1 MVLKSR
7 HQKTENEY
15 FMHKIYNALSS
26 HRRII
31 LFLCDFVLWNLSY
44 YLSYII
50 NYGISRDNLLL
61 TENTDIFLGGAFIVN
76 ICFTVVFLLFR
87 LYNKLWRYADI
98 EDFFYAGI
106 ASFTANLSFMV
117 ITMIFGAFIP
127 DYNLGTG
134 AYITFA
140 LMSTLF
146 VMMFRIIYRLNKI
159 LERRNLAHK
168 AKKRLLIIGG
178 GEGALSVLSELSKT
192 PGNEYIPVCIVD
204 DNKEKLHRRI
214 SGVKIVGT
222 TYEIPEICEEYD
234 IEVILFTISQISITD
249 KKRILDACTKT
260 HLEVKIIPNIYNL
273 MTAGVPITSSIRQ
286 VEVEDLLGREPVV
299 FDTEKYGKYLI
310 GQTVLVTGGGGSIGS
325 ELCRQIARLR
335 PKHLIILDIYE
346 NNAYEIQ
353 QELIRKHGT
362 DLSFEVQIASVRD
375 EEKLEH
381 IFATKNIDVVFHAAA
396 HKHVPL
402 METNPEEA
410 VKNNIFGTL
419 KLARTADKY
428 HVKNFVQ
435 ISTDKAV
442 NPTSVMG
449 ASKRICEMIIQMM
462 GKQSKTNFVAVR
474 FGNVLGSNGSVIPL
488 FKEQIRTG
496 GPVTVTHPDII
507 RYFMTIPEAVSL
519 VLTAGSLAKGGE
531 IFILD
536 MGEPVKIKVLAE
548 NLIRLSGFK
557 PHEDIKI
564 EYTGLRPGE
573 KLYEELLLN
582 EEGIT
587 KTDNKKIYIGKPIE
601 FSVDMFTGHLKKL
614 YDAANRNDSEAVEGI
629 IAEIVPTYHHETI
642 GAESL
647 PENIEEET
655 GE

>member
-1 MVLKSR
+1 ML
-7 HQKTENEY
+7 N
-15 FMHKIYNALSS
+15 IYSMIKK

-31 LFLCDFVLWNLSY
+31 LFVCDVLLWNLSY
-44 YLSYII
+44 YLSFAI
-50 NYGISRDNLLL
+50 NKDDFLL
-61 TENTDIFLGGAFIVN
+61 TGEMNAFLCGLPVEN
-76 ICFTVVFLLFR
+76 ICFATVFLLFR
-87 LYNKLWRYADI
+87 LYDKLWRYADI

-106 ASFTANLSFMV
+106 ASLSANLAFMV
-117 ITMIFGAFIP
+117 TMMT
-127 DYNLGTG
+127 LGSFWAG
-134 AYITFA
+134 FDLGSKIYVTFA
-140 LMSTLF
+140 LMSTFF
-146 VMMFRIIYRLNKI
+146 VVMFRIIYRLNKI
-159 LERRNLAHK
+159 LERRNLAGK
-168 AKKRLLIIGG
+168 AKKRLMIIGA
-178 GEGALSVLSELSKT
+178 GEGALSVLSELSKA

-204 DNKEKLHRRI
+204 DDKEKLRRRI
-214 SGVKIVGT
+214 SGVKVAGT
-222 TYEIPEICEEYD
+222 TYEIPELCREND
-234 IEVILFTISQISITD
+234 IEVILFTISQISISD
-249 KKRILDACTKT
+249 KKRILDTCAKT

-273 MTAGVPITSSIRQ
+273 MTSGVPITSSIRQ

-299 FDTEKYGKYLI
+299 FDTEKYGKYII

-325 ELCRQIARLR
+325 ELCRQIASLH

-346 NNAYEIQ
+346 NNAYDIQ
-353 QELIRKHGT
+353 QELLRKHGS

-375 EEKLEH
+375 RAKLEH
-381 IFATKNIDVVFHAAA
+381 IFKTKHIDVVFHAAA

-410 VKNNIFGTL
+410 VKNNVFGTL
-419 KLARTADKY
+419 KLVETADKY

-449 ASKRICEMIIQMM
+449 ATKRICEMIIQMM
-462 GKQSKTNFVAVR
+462 GRRSKTNFVAVR

-536 MGEPVKIKVLAE
+536 MGEPVKIRVLAE

-557 PHEDIKI
+557 PYEDIKI

-587 KTDNKKIYIGKPIE
+587 KTDNKKIYIGKPIV
-601 FSVDMFTGHLKKL
+601 FNNDMFFKHLIHL
-614 YDAANRNDSEAVEGI
+614 YYVAQHNNKEDVEKI
-629 IAEIVPTYHHETI
+629 IAEIVPTFHHSPN
-642 GAESL
+642 G
-647 PENIEEET
+647 
-655 GE
+655 

>member
-1 MVLKSR
+1 MYRFLNIFR
-7 HQKTENEY
+7 N
-15 FMHKIYNALSS
+15 
-26 HRRII
+26 HRQVV
-31 LFLCDFVLWNLSY
+31 LFLSDLLLWNLSY
-44 YLSYII
+44 YLSFAIR
-50 NYGISRDNLLL
+50 NNNFSLSGEGTLFFTGLLL
-61 TENTDIFLGGAFIVN
+61 LN
-76 ICFTVVFLLFR
+76 ISFSAVFLLFR
-87 LYNKLWRYADI
+87 LYDKLWRYADT
-98 EDFFYAGI
+98 EDFFYAAI
-106 ASFTANLSFMV
+106 ASLSANLVFM
-117 ITMIFGAFIP
+117 TGMMI
-127 DYNLGTG
+127 TG
-134 AYITFA
+134 AVNPALAVHSGIFITNA

-146 VMMFRIIYRLNKI
+146 VMLFRIIYRLNKI
-159 LERRNLAHK
+159 LERRNLARK
-168 AKKRLLIIGG
+168 AKKRLMIIGA

-204 DNKEKLHRRI
+204 DNREKLHRRI
-214 SGVKIVGT
+214 AGVKVEGT
-222 TYEIPEICEEYD
+222 TYEIPQLCEKLG
-234 IEVILFTISQISITD
+234 IEVILFTISQISVAD
-249 KKRILDACTKT
+249 KKRILDTCAKT

-273 MTAGVPITSSIRQ
+273 MTSGVPITSTIRQ
-286 VEVEDLLGREPVV
+286 VEVDDLLGREPVV

-325 ELCRQIARLR
+325 ELCRQIASLH

-353 QELIRKHGT
+353 QELIRKHGS

-375 EEKLEH
+375 KKKLEY
-381 IFATKNIDVVFHAAA
+381 IFQTHDIDVVFHAAA

-410 VKNNIFGTL
+410 VKNNVFGTL
-419 KLARTADKY
+419 KLAEVADKY

-442 NPTSVMG
+442 NPTNVMG
-449 ASKRICEMIIQMM
+449 ASKRICEMLIQMM
-462 GKQSKTNFVAVR
+462 GKKKDSRTNFVAVR

-519 VLTAGSLAKGGE
+519 VLTAGSIAKGGE

-587 KTDNKKIYIGKPIE
+587 KTDNKKIYIGRPIE
-601 FSVDMFTGHLKKL
+601 FNNEELFRLLKNL
-614 YDAANRNDSEAVEGI
+614 YYAAQRNDKSAVEQLV
-629 IAEIVPTYHHETI
+629 AEIVPTFHHATNEN
-642 GAESL
+642 AEL
-647 PENIEEET
+647 PPQEDEE
-655 GE
+655 

>member
-1 MVLKSR
+1 M
-7 HQKTENEY
+7 
-15 FMHKIYNALSS
+15 FKIINALKK
-26 HRRII
+26 HRKLI
-31 LFLCDFVLWNLSY
+31 LFICDLLLWNVSY
-44 YLSYII
+44 YFSFAINKNNFTLS
-50 NYGISRDNLLL
+50 GEL
-61 TENTDIFLGGAFIVN
+61 NTFLVGLAAVNVAF
-76 ICFTVVFLLFR
+76 TLVFLLFR
-87 LYNKLWRYADI
+87 LYDKLWRYADI

-106 ASFTANLSFMV
+106 ASLSASLVF
-117 ITMIFGAFIP
+117 MIFMMIIGN
-127 DYNLGTG
+127 DTNHYDLGSRV
-134 AYITFA
+134 YITFA

-159 LERRNLAHK
+159 LERRNLARK
-168 AKKRLLIIGG
+168 AKKRLMIVGA

-204 DNKEKLHRRI
+204 DDKEKLNRRI
-214 SGVKIVGT
+214 AGVKVAGT
-222 TYEIPEICEEYD
+222 TYEIDRLCYEKG
-234 IEVILFTISQISITD
+234 IEAILFTISQISVAD
-249 KKRILDACTKT
+249 KKRILDTCANT

-273 MTAGVPITSSIRQ
+273 MTSGVPITSSIRQ

-299 FDTEKYGKYLI
+299 FDTEKYGKYII

-325 ELCRQIARLR
+325 ELCRQIANLK

-346 NNAYEIQ
+346 NNAYDIQ
-353 QELIRKHGT
+353 QELIRKHGS

-375 EEKLEH
+375 KEKLDY
-381 IFATKNIDVVFHAAA
+381 IFRTSNIDVVFHAAA
-396 HKHVPL
+396 HKHVPR

-410 VKNNIFGTL
+410 VKNNVFGTL
-419 KLARTADKY
+419 KLAEVADKY

-442 NPTSVMG
+442 NPTNVMG
-449 ASKRICEMIIQMM
+449 ASKRICEMLIQMM
-462 GKQSKTNFVAVR
+462 GKRSKTNFVAVR

-519 VLTAGSLAKGGE
+519 VLTAGSIAQGGE

-536 MGEPVKIKVLAE
+536 MGEPVKIRVLAE

-557 PHEDIKI
+557 PYEDIKI

-587 KTDNKKIYIGKPIE
+587 KTDNKKIYIGRPIE
-601 FSVDMFTGHLKKL
+601 FETDSLMLQLKNL
-614 YDAANRNDSEAVEGI
+614 YYAAYRNNKDEVEQLISEM
-629 IAEIVPTYHHETI
+629 VPTFHHATNED
-642 GAESL
+642 AEL
-647 PENIEEET
+647 PPEEPE
-655 GE
+655 E

>member
-1 MVLKSR
+1 MAV
-7 HQKTENEY
+7 
-15 FMHKIYNALSS
+15 
-26 HRRII
+26 
-31 LFLCDFVLWNLSY
+31 
-44 YLSYII
+44 
-50 NYGISRDNLLL
+50 
-61 TENTDIFLGGAFIVN
+61 
-76 ICFTVVFLLFR
+76 
-87 LYNKLWRYADI
+87 
-98 EDFFYAGI
+98 
-106 ASFTANLSFMV
+106 
-117 ITMIFGAFIP
+117 
-127 DYNLGTG
+127 
-134 AYITFA
+134 
-140 LMSTLF
+140 
-146 VMMFRIIYRLNKI
+146 
-159 LERRNLAHK
+159 
-168 AKKRLLIIGG
+168 
-178 GEGALSVLSELSKT
+178 
-192 PGNEYIPVCIVD
+192 
-204 DNKEKLHRRI
+204 
-214 SGVKIVGT
+214 
-222 TYEIPEICEEYD
+222 
-234 IEVILFTISQISITD
+234 
-249 KKRILDACTKT
+249 
-260 HLEVKIIPNIYNL
+260 
-273 MTAGVPITSSIRQ
+273 
-286 VEVEDLLGREPVV
+286 
-299 FDTEKYGKYLI
+299 I

-325 ELCRQIARLR
+325 ELCRQIARLH

-353 QELIRKHGT
+353 QELIRKHGS

-375 EEKLEH
+375 RKKLEH
-381 IFATKNIDVVFHAAA
+381 IFRTRHIDVVFHAAA

-410 VKNNIFGTL
+410 VKNNVFGTL
-419 KLARTADKY
+419 NLVETADKY
-428 HVKNFVQ
+428 KVKNFVQ

-449 ASKRICEMIIQMM
+449 ASKRICEMIIQKK
-462 GKQSKTNFVAVR
+462 GRESKTNFVAVR

-573 KLYEELLLN
+573 KLFEELLLN

-601 FSVDMFTGHLKKL
+601 FSNEEFERHLDIL
-614 YDAANRNDSEAVEGI
+614 YKAAQANNKNRVEQI
-629 IAEIVPTYHHETI
+629 IAEIVPTYHHEI
-642 GAESL
+642 NGVESL
-647 PENIEEET
+647 PDDIEDDDA
-655 GE
+655 

>member
-1 MVLKSR
+1 MKFYSAIT
-7 HQKTENEY
+7 K
-15 FMHKIYNALSS
+15 
-26 HRRII
+26 HRRTI
-31 LFLCDFVLWNLSY
+31 LFLSDFLLWNLSY
-44 YLSYII
+44 YMA
-50 NYGISRDNLLL
+50 YGINKYNFALSGDISVFLWGLLI
-61 TENTDIFLGGAFIVN
+61 ENV
-76 ICFTVVFLLFR
+76 CFTATFILFR

-106 ASFTANLSFMV
+106 ASLTANLIFML
-117 ITMIFGAFIP
+117 ITMSIGLWNSSF
-127 DYNLGTG
+127 NLGSRV
-134 AYITFA
+134 YVTFA
-140 LMSTLF
+140 LMSAFF
-146 VMMFRIIYRLNKI
+146 VMMFRIVYRLNKI
-159 LERRNLAHK
+159 LERRNLAQK
-168 AKKRLLIIGG
+168 AKKRLMIIGA
-178 GEGALSVLSELSKT
+178 GEGAVSVLSELSKT

-214 SGVKIVGT
+214 SGVEIVGT
-222 TYEIPEICEEYD
+222 TYEIPEICAENG
-234 IEVILFTISQISITD
+234 IEVILFTISQISVTD

-273 MTAGVPITSSIRQ
+273 MTSGVPITSSIRQ
-286 VEVEDLLGREPVV
+286 VEVDDLLGREPVV
-299 FDTEKYGKYLI
+299 FDTEKYGKYII

-325 ELCRQIARLR
+325 ELCRQIARLK

-375 EEKLEH
+375 RKKLEH
-381 IFATKNIDVVFHAAA
+381 IFRTKHIDVVFHAAA

-410 VKNNIFGTL
+410 VKNNVFGTL
-419 KLARTADKY
+419 KLAETADKF

-462 GKQSKTNFVAVR
+462 GRRSKTNFVAVR

-536 MGEPVKIKVLAE
+536 MGEPVKIRVLAE

-557 PHEDIKI
+557 PYEDIKI

-573 KLYEELLLN
+573 KLFEELLLN

-601 FSVDMFTGHLKKL
+601 FSNELFLGYLKNL
-614 YDAANRNDSEAVEGI
+614 YYAANNNNKTHVEEI
-629 IAEIVPTYHHETI
+629 IAEIVPTYHHEINGT
-642 GAESL
+642 ESL
-647 PENIEEET
+647 PEDIDET
-655 GE
+655 PDE

>member
-1 MVLKSR
+1 M
-7 HQKTENEY
+7 
-15 FMHKIYNALSS
+15 YNLFKK
-26 HRRII
+26 HRQVI
-31 LFLCDFVLWNLSY
+31 LFLCDFVLWNISY
-44 YLSYII
+44 YLSFAVNKNAFSLRGYEEVFLW
-50 NYGISRDNLLL
+50 GLLI
-61 TENTDIFLGGAFIVN
+61 ENV
-76 ICFTVVFLLFR
+76 CFSAVFLLFR
-87 LYNKLWRYADI
+87 LYDKLWRYADI

-106 ASFTANLSFMV
+106 ASLTANLAFMTV
-117 ITMIFGAFIP
+117 TMFMKLSIGSRV
-127 DYNLGTG
+127 
-134 AYITFA
+134 YITFA
-140 LMSTLF
+140 LMSTLL
-146 VMMFRIIYRLNKI
+146 VMMFRIVYRLNKI
-159 LERRNLAHK
+159 LERRNLAGK
-168 AKKRLLIIGG
+168 ARKRLMIVGA
-178 GEGALSVLSELSKT
+178 GEGALSVLSELAKA
-192 PGNEYIPVCIVD
+192 PWNEYIPVCIVD
-204 DNKEKLHRRI
+204 DDKEKLHRRI
-214 SGVKIVGT
+214 AGVKVAGT
-222 TYEIPEICEEYD
+222 TEEIPRLCYEND
-234 IEVILFTISQISITD
+234 IEVILFTISQISVAD
-249 KKRILDACTKT
+249 KKRILDTCANT

-273 MTAGVPITSSIRQ
+273 MTSGVPITSSIRQ

-325 ELCRQIARLR
+325 ELCRQIARLH

-346 NNAYEIQ
+346 NNAYDIQ
-353 QELIRKHGT
+353 QELIRKHGS

-375 EEKLEH
+375 KKKLEH
-381 IFATKNIDVVFHAAA
+381 IFKTKNIDVVFHAAA

-402 METNPEEA
+402 MENNPEEA
-410 VKNNIFGTL
+410 VKNNVFGTL
-419 KLARTADKY
+419 KLAEVADKY

-442 NPTSVMG
+442 NPTNIMG

-462 GKQSKTNFVAVR
+462 GRRSKTNFVAVR

-536 MGEPVKIKVLAE
+536 MGEPVKIRVLAE

-557 PHEDIKI
+557 PDEDIKI

-601 FSVDMFTGHLKKL
+601 FDNDTFLRHLSKL
-614 YDAANRNDSEAVEGI
+614 YVAAHRNQKERVEQL
-629 IAEIVPTYHHETI
+629 IAETVPTFHHAVNQEIPPAQET
-642 GAESL
+642 E
-647 PENIEEET
+647 
-655 GE
+655 

>member
-1 MVLKSR
+1 ML
-7 HQKTENEY
+7 N
-15 FMHKIYNALSS
+15 IYSMIKK

-31 LFLCDFVLWNLSY
+31 LFVCDVLLWNLSY
-44 YLSYII
+44 YLSFAI
-50 NYGISRDNLLL
+50 NKDDFLL
-61 TENTDIFLGGAFIVN
+61 TGEMNAFLCGLPVEN
-76 ICFTVVFLLFR
+76 ICFATVFLLFR
-87 LYNKLWRYADI
+87 LYDKLWRYADI

-106 ASFTANLSFMV
+106 ASLSANLAFMV
-117 ITMIFGAFIP
+117 TMMT
-127 DYNLGTG
+127 LGSFWAG
-134 AYITFA
+134 FDLGSKIYVTFA
-140 LMSTLF
+140 LMSTFF
-146 VMMFRIIYRLNKI
+146 VVMFRIIYRLNKI
-159 LERRNLAHK
+159 LERRNLAGK
-168 AKKRLLIIGG
+168 AKKRLMIIGA
-178 GEGALSVLSELSKT
+178 GEGALSVLSELSKA

-204 DNKEKLHRRI
+204 DDKEKLRRRI
-214 SGVKIVGT
+214 SGVKVAGT
-222 TYEIPEICEEYD
+222 TYEIPELCREND
-234 IEVILFTISQISITD
+234 IEVILFTISQISISD
-249 KKRILDACTKT
+249 KKRILDTCAKT

-273 MTAGVPITSSIRQ
+273 MTSGVPITSSIRQ

-299 FDTEKYGKYLI
+299 FDTEKYGKYII

-325 ELCRQIARLR
+325 ELCRQIASLH

-346 NNAYEIQ
+346 NNAYDIQ
-353 QELIRKHGT
+353 QELLRKHGS

-375 EEKLEH
+375 RAKLEH
-381 IFATKNIDVVFHAAA
+381 IFKTKHIDVVFHAAA

-410 VKNNIFGTL
+410 VKNNVFGTL
-419 KLARTADKY
+419 KLVETADKY

-449 ASKRICEMIIQMM
+449 ATKRICEMIIQMM
-462 GKQSKTNFVAVR
+462 GRRSKTNFVAVR

-536 MGEPVKIKVLAE
+536 MGEPVKIRVLAE

-557 PHEDIKI
+557 PYEDIKI

-587 KTDNKKIYIGKPIE
+587 KTDNKKIYIGKPIV
-601 FSVDMFTGHLKKL
+601 FNNDMFFKHLIHL
-614 YDAANRNDSEAVEGI
+614 YYVAQHNNKEDVEKI
-629 IAEIVPTYHHETI
+629 IAEIVPTYHHSPN
-642 GAESL
+642 G
-647 PENIEEET
+647 
-655 GE
+655 

>member
-1 MVLKSR
+1 M
-7 HQKTENEY
+7 
-15 FMHKIYNALSS
+15 FKIYNALKK

-31 LFLCDFVLWNLSY
+31 LFFCDMVLWNISY
-44 YLSYII
+44 YVSFSI
-50 NYGISRDNLLL
+50 NKNNFSLHGE
-61 TENTDIFLGGAFIVN
+61 ENIFLVGFLAVN
-76 ICFTVVFLLFR
+76 ITFSAVFLMFR
-87 LYNKLWRYADI
+87 LYDKLWRYADI

-106 ASFTANLSFMV
+106 ASLSANLVFMSCM
-117 ITMIFGAFIP
+117 MIIGNEHNHL
-127 DYNLGTG
+127 NLGPRI
-134 AYITFA
+134 YISFA

-159 LERRNLAHK
+159 LERRNLAGK
-168 AKKRLLIIGG
+168 AKKRLMIVGA
-178 GEGALSVLSELSKT
+178 GEGALSVLSELAKS

-204 DNKEKLHRRI
+204 DDKEKLHRRI
-214 SGVKIVGT
+214 AGVKVEGT
-222 TYEIPEICEEYD
+222 TYEIAELCRKND
-234 IEVILFTISQISITD
+234 IEVILFTISQISVAD
-249 KKRILDACTKT
+249 KKRILDACAET

-273 MTAGVPITSSIRQ
+273 MTSGVPITSSIRQ

-299 FDTEKYGKYLI
+299 FDTEKYGKYII

-325 ELCRQIARLR
+325 ELCRQIARLK

-346 NNAYEIQ
+346 NHAYEIQ
-353 QELIRKHGT
+353 QELIRKHGS

-375 EEKLEH
+375 KKKLEH
-381 IFATKNIDVVFHAAA
+381 IFKTGNIDVVFHAAA

-410 VKNNIFGTL
+410 IKNNVFGTL
-419 KLARTADKY
+419 KLAETADKY

-442 NPTSVMG
+442 NPTNVMG

-462 GKQSKTNFVAVR
+462 GKKSKTNFVAVR

-496 GPVTVTHPDII
+496 GPVTVTHPEII

-536 MGEPVKIKVLAE
+536 MGEPVKIRVLAE

-557 PHEDIKI
+557 PYEDIKI

-587 KTDNKKIYIGKPIE
+587 KTDNKKIYIGRPIE
-601 FSVDMFTGHLKKL
+601 FDNEMFLDHLSTLYYAAQKNSKDEVEKL
-614 YDAANRNDSEAVEGI
+614 VAD
-629 IAEIVPTYHHETI
+629 IVPTFHHATNENT
-642 GAESL
+642 EL
-647 PENIEEET
+647 PPEDPDNE
-655 GE
+655 

>member
-1 MVLKSR
+1 MIR
-7 HQKTENEY
+7 I
-15 FMHKIYNALSS
+15 FNALKK
-26 HRRII
+26 HRQII
-31 LFLCDFVLWNLSY
+31 LFLCDMILWNLSY
-44 YLSYII
+44 YMSFAI
-50 NYGISRDNLLL
+50 NKNDFTLKGEESVFITGLVI
-61 TENTDIFLGGAFIVN
+61 ENIVFSGVFI
-76 ICFTVVFLLFR
+76 LFR
-87 LYNKLWRYADI
+87 LYDKLWRYADI
-98 EDFFYAGI
+98 EDFFYAAI
-106 ASFTANLSFMV
+106 ASLSANLVFMSCM
-117 ITMIFGAFIP
+117 MIIGNEHNHLNSGSRI
-127 DYNLGTG
+127 
-134 AYITFA
+134 YITFA

-146 VMMFRIIYRLNKI
+146 VMLFRIIYRLNKI
-159 LERRNLAHK
+159 LERRNLAGK
-168 AKKRLLIIGG
+168 AKKRLMIIGA

-204 DNKEKLHRRI
+204 DDKEKLHRRI
-214 SGVKIVGT
+214 SGVKVEGT
-222 TYEIPEICEEYD
+222 TYEIAELCKKND

-249 KKRILDACTKT
+249 KKRILDACADT

-273 MTAGVPITSSIRQ
+273 MTSGVPITSSIRQ

-299 FDTEKYGKYLI
+299 FDTEKYGKYII

-325 ELCRQIARLR
+325 ELCRQIARLK

-346 NNAYEIQ
+346 NNAYDIQ
-353 QELIRKHGT
+353 QELIRKHGS

-375 EEKLEH
+375 KKKLEH
-381 IFATKNIDVVFHAAA
+381 IFRTKNIDVVFHAAA

-410 VKNNIFGTL
+410 IKNNVFGTL
-419 KLARTADKY
+419 KLAETADKY

-442 NPTSVMG
+442 NPTNVMG

-462 GKQSKTNFVAVR
+462 GKKSNTNFVAVR

-496 GPVTVTHPDII
+496 GPVTVTHPEII
-507 RYFMTIPEAVSL
+507 RFFMTIPEAVSL

-536 MGEPVKIKVLAE
+536 MGEPVKIRVLAE
-548 NLIRLSGFK
+548 NLIRLSGYK
-557 PHEDIKI
+557 PYEDIKI

-582 EEGIT
+582 EEGIK

-601 FSVDMFTGHLKKL
+601 FDNESFLESMKEL
-614 YDAANRNDSEAVEGI
+614 YYVAQKNNKDEVERLV
-629 IAEIVPTYHHETI
+629 AQIVPTFHH
-642 GAESL
+642 AKN
-647 PENIEEET
+647 ENSEIPKEDDENQ
-655 GE
+655 

>member
-1 MVLKSR
+1 ML
-7 HQKTENEY
+7 T
-15 FMHKIYNALSS
+15 IYHLIRQ
-26 HRRII
+26 HRRIV
-31 LFLCDFVLWNLSY
+31 LFGCDFFLWNLSF
-44 YLSYII
+44 YLSFAI
-50 NYGISRDNLLL
+50 NRSDYALASSPALFWWCFLL
-61 TENTDIFLGGAFIVN
+61 ENV
-76 ICFTVVFLLFR
+76 CFTAVFLLFR
-87 LYNKLWRYADI
+87 LYNKLWRYANI
-98 EDFFYAGI
+98 EDFFTTAV
-106 ASFTANLSFMV
+106 ASLTADLSFML
-117 ITMIFGAFIP
+117 ITMGIGLFRPEF
-127 DYNLGTG
+127 NLGTRV
-134 AYITFA
+134 YITFA
-140 LMSTLF
+140 LMSSFF
-146 VMMFRIIYRLNKI
+146 VMMFRINYRLNRI

-168 AKKRLLIIGG
+168 ARKRLMIIGA
-178 GEGALSVLSELSKT
+178 GEGAVSVLSELSKT
-192 PGNEYIPVCIVD
+192 PGNEYLPVCIVD
-204 DNKEKLHRRI
+204 DNPEKLHRRI
-214 SGVKIVGT
+214 SGVQVVGT
-222 TYEIPEICEEYD
+222 TNEIPEICREYD
-234 IEVILFTISQISITD
+234 VEVILFTISQLSIAD
-249 KKRILDACTKT
+249 KKRILDACAET

-273 MTAGVPITSSIRQ
+273 MTSGVPITSSIRQ
-286 VEVEDLLGREPVV
+286 VEVDDLLGRDPVV
-299 FDTEKYGKYLI
+299 FDTEKYGQYLI

-325 ELCRQIARLR
+325 ELCRQIAGLK

-353 QELIRKHGT
+353 QELLRKYGS

-375 EEKLEH
+375 REKLEH
-381 IFATKNIDVVFHAAA
+381 IFSAHDIDVVFHAAA

-410 VKNNIFGTL
+410 VKNNVFGTL
-419 KLARTADKY
+419 KLVETADKF

-449 ASKRICEMIIQMM
+449 ASKRICEMIIQLMD
-462 GKQSKTNFVAVR
+462 KRSQTNFVAVR

-536 MGEPVKIKVLAE
+536 MGEPVKIRVLAE

-587 KTDNKKIYIGKPIE
+587 QTKNKKIYIGKPIE
-601 FSVDMFTGHLKKL
+601 FDTDSFFEHLSTL
-614 YDAANRNDSEAVEGI
+614 RAAAEENDKDAVERI
-629 IAEIVPTYHHETI
+629 IAEVVPTFHREVS
-642 GAESL
+642 GSESL
-647 PENIEEET
+647 AGTEE
-655 GE
+655 GPAS

>member
-1 MVLKSR
+1 MNLFK
-7 HQKTENEY
+7 K
-15 FMHKIYNALSS
+15 
-26 HRRII
+26 HRRFI
-31 LFLCDFVLWNLSY
+31 LFLCDFLLWNISY
-44 YLSYII
+44 YLSFAIHK
-50 NYGISRDNLLL
+50 NS
-61 TENTDIFLGGAFIVN
+61 
-76 ICFTVVFLLFR
+76 FLLHGHESTFLWGLLIENISFSLVFIIFR

-98 EDFFYAGI
+98 EDFFYTCI
-106 ASFTANLSFMV
+106 ASLTANLTFMSV
-117 ITMIFGAFIP
+117 TMIAGW
-127 DYNLGTG
+127 NLGSRI
-134 AYITFA
+134 YIMFA
-140 LMSTLF
+140 LMSTLL

-159 LERRNLAHK
+159 LERRNLAGR
-168 AKKRLLIIGG
+168 ARKRLMIIGA
-178 GEGALSVLSELSKT
+178 GEGALSVLSELAKA
-192 PGNEYIPVCIVD
+192 PWNEYIPVCIVD
-204 DNKEKLHRRI
+204 DDKEKLNRRI
-214 SGVKIVGT
+214 AGVKVAGT
-222 TYEIPEICEEYD
+222 TYDIPQLCYEND
-234 IEVILFTISQISITD
+234 IEVILFTISQISVAD
-249 KKRILDACTKT
+249 KKRILDTCADT

-273 MTAGVPITSSIRQ
+273 MTSGVPITSSIRQ

-299 FDTEKYGKYLI
+299 FDTEKYGKYII

-325 ELCRQIARLR
+325 ELCRQIARLK

-346 NNAYEIQ
+346 NNAYDIQ
-353 QELIRKHGT
+353 QELIRKHGS

-375 EEKLEH
+375 KKKLDH
-381 IFATKNIDVVFHAAA
+381 IFKTSHIDVVFHAAA

-410 VKNNIFGTL
+410 VKNNVFGTL
-419 KLARTADKY
+419 KLVEVADKY

-442 NPTSVMG
+442 NPTNIMG

-462 GKQSKTNFVAVR
+462 GRRSKTNFVAVR

-536 MGEPVKIKVLAE
+536 MGEPVKIRVLAE

-557 PHEDIKI
+557 PYEDIKI

-601 FSVDMFTGHLKKL
+601 LNNEMFFKHLSKL
-614 YDAANRNDSEAVEGI
+614 YIAAHRNRKEDVEKL
-629 IAEIVPTYHHETI
+629 IAEIVPTFHHAANEPSVPT
-642 GAESL
+642 E
-647 PENIEEET
+647 ENKAD
-655 GE
+655 

>member
-1 MVLKSR
+1 MFRLLR
-7 HQKTENEY
+7 LFRY
-15 FMHKIYNALSS
+15 
-26 HRRII
+26 HRRVI
-31 LFLCDFVLWNLSY
+31 LFFCDMLLWNLSY
-44 YLSYII
+44 YLSF
-50 NYGISRDNLLL
+50 GIHKNNFSLH
-61 TENTDIFLGGAFIVN
+61 GAELPFFTGLAVMN
-76 ICFTVVFLLFR
+76 ISFAVVFLLFR
-87 LYNKLWRYADI
+87 LYDKLWRYADT
-98 EDFFYAGI
+98 EDFFYAAI
-106 ASFTANLSFMV
+106 ASLTANIVFM
-117 ITMIFGAFIP
+117 TGMMI
-127 DYNLGTG
+127 TG
-134 AYITFA
+134 AAAPALAMNSKIFVTNA

-146 VMMFRIIYRLNKI
+146 LMLFRIIYRLNKI
-159 LERRNLAHK
+159 LERRNLARK
-168 AKKRLLIIGG
+168 AKKRLMIVGA

-214 SGVKIVGT
+214 AGVRVEGT
-222 TYEIPEICEEYD
+222 TKEIPELCEKLG
-234 IEVILFTISQISITD
+234 IEVILFTISQISVAD
-249 KKRILDACTKT
+249 KKRILDTCAQT

-273 MTAGVPITSSIRQ
+273 MTSGVPITSSIRQ
-286 VEVEDLLGREPVV
+286 VEVEDLLGRESVT
-299 FDTEKYGKYLI
+299 FDTEKYGKYVI

-325 ELCRQIARLR
+325 ELCRQIAALG

-346 NNAYEIQ
+346 NNAYDIQ
-353 QELIRKHGT
+353 QELIRKHGS
-362 DLSFEVQIASVRD
+362 DLSFGVQIASVRD
-375 EEKLEH
+375 KKKLEH
-381 IFATKNIDVVFHAAA
+381 IFRTHNIDVVFHAAA

-410 VKNNIFGTL
+410 VKNNVFGTL
-419 KLARTADKY
+419 KLAEVADKY
-428 HVKNFVQ
+428 HVRNFVQ

-442 NPTSVMG
+442 NPTNVMG
-449 ASKRICEMIIQMM
+449 ATKRICEMLIQMM
-462 GKQSKTNFVAVR
+462 GKKSKTNFVAVR

-519 VLTAGSLAKGGE
+519 VLTAGSIAKGGE

-548 NLIRLSGFK
+548 NLIRLSGYK

-587 KTDNKKIYIGKPIE
+587 HTDNKKIYIGKPIAFDNE
-601 FSVDMFTGHLKKL
+601 ELLHHLKWL
-614 YDAANRNDSEAVEGI
+614 YYAAQRNDKDNVERL
-629 IAEIVPTYHHETI
+629 IAEIVPTFKHATNED
-642 GAESL
+642 AEL
-647 PENIEEET
+647 PPIEDEE
-655 GE
+655 

>member
-1 MVLKSR
+1 MIR
-7 HQKTENEY
+7 
-15 FMHKIYNALSS
+15 IYNALKK
-26 HRRII
+26 HRRVI
-31 LFLCDFVLWNLSY
+31 LFLCDMILWNISY
-44 YLSYII
+44 YMSFAI
-50 NYGISRDNLLL
+50 NKN
-61 TENTDIFLGGAFIVN
+61 IFLLKGEENVFLIGLIIVN
-76 ICFTVVFLLFR
+76 VVFSGVFLLFR
-87 LYNKLWRYADI
+87 LYDKLWRYADI
-98 EDFFYAGI
+98 EDFFYAAI
-106 ASFTANLSFMV
+106 ASLSANLVFMSCM
-117 ITMIFGAFIP
+117 MIIGNEQNRL
-127 DYNLGTG
+127 NLGSRI
-134 AYITFA
+134 YITFT

-146 VMMFRIIYRLNKI
+146 VMLFRIIYRLNKI
-159 LERRNLAHK
+159 LERRNLAGK
-168 AKKRLLIIGG
+168 AKKRLMIIGA
-178 GEGALSVLSELSKT
+178 GEGTLSVLSELSKT

-204 DNKEKLHRRI
+204 DDKEKLHRRI
-214 SGVKIVGT
+214 AGVKVEGT
-222 TYEIPEICEEYD
+222 TYEIAELCKKND

-249 KKRILDACTKT
+249 KKRILDACADT

-273 MTAGVPITSSIRQ
+273 MTSGVPITSSIRQ

-299 FDTEKYGKYLI
+299 FDTEKYGKYII

-325 ELCRQIARLR
+325 ELCRQIARLK
-335 PKHLIILDIYE
+335 PKHLIIVDIYE
-346 NNAYEIQ
+346 NNAYDIQ
-353 QELIRKHGT
+353 QELIRKHGS

-375 EEKLEH
+375 KKKLEH
-381 IFATKNIDVVFHAAA
+381 IFKTKNIDVVFHAAA

-410 VKNNIFGTL
+410 VKNNVFGTL
-419 KLARTADKY
+419 KLAETADKY

-442 NPTSVMG
+442 NPTNVMG

-462 GKQSKTNFVAVR
+462 GKKSKTNFVAVR

-496 GPVTVTHPDII
+496 GPVTVTHPEII

-536 MGEPVKIKVLAE
+536 MGEPVKIRVLAE
-548 NLIRLSGFK
+548 NLIRLSGYK
-557 PHEDIKI
+557 PYEDIKI

-582 EEGIT
+582 EEGIK

-601 FSVDMFTGHLKKL
+601 FNNETFLESLKEL
-614 YDAANRNDSEAVEGI
+614 YYVAHKNRKQDVERL
-629 IAEIVPTYHHETI
+629 IADIVPTFHHAKNEN
-642 GAESL
+642 AEI
-647 PENIEEET
+647 PKQDDENE
-655 GE
+655 

>member
-1 MVLKSR
+1 MLKLYSAIAKHR
-7 HQKTENEY
+7 KT
-15 FMHKIYNALSS
+15 
-26 HRRII
+26 I
-31 LFLCDFVLWNLSY
+31 LFFSDFFLWNLSY
-44 YLSYII
+44 YMA
-50 NYGISRDNLLL
+50 YGINKANFALSGDISAFLWGLLI
-61 TENTDIFLGGAFIVN
+61 ENA
-76 ICFTVVFLLFR
+76 CFTVVFILFR

-106 ASFTANLSFMV
+106 ASLTANLVFML
-117 ITMIFGAFIP
+117 ITMGIGFWDSRFNFGSRV
-127 DYNLGTG
+127 
-134 AYITFA
+134 YITFA
-140 LMSTLF
+140 LMSAFF
-146 VMMFRIIYRLNKI
+146 VMMFRIVYRLNKI
-159 LERRNLAHK
+159 LERRNLAQK
-168 AKKRLLIIGG
+168 AKKRLLIIGA
-178 GEGALSVLSELSKT
+178 GEGAVSVLSELSKT
-192 PGNEYIPVCIVD
+192 PGNEYNPVCIVD

-214 SGVKIVGT
+214 SGVEIVGT
-222 TYEIPEICEEYD
+222 TYEIPEICEENG
-234 IEVILFTISQISITD
+234 IEVILFTISQISVTD

-273 MTAGVPITSSIRQ
+273 MTSGVPITSSIRQ
-286 VEVEDLLGREPVV
+286 VEVDDLLGREPVV
-299 FDTEKYGKYLI
+299 FDTEKYGKYII

-325 ELCRQIARLR
+325 ELCRQIARLNPR
-335 PKHLIILDIYE
+335 HLIILDIYE

-353 QELIRKHGT
+353 QELIRKHGD

-375 EEKLEH
+375 RKKLEH
-381 IFATKNIDVVFHAAA
+381 IFRTRHIDVVFHAAA

-410 VKNNIFGTL
+410 VKNNVFGTL
-419 KLARTADKY
+419 KLAETADKF

-462 GKQSKTNFVAVR
+462 GRRSKTNFVAVR

-519 VLTAGSLAKGGE
+519 VLTAGGLAKGGE

-536 MGEPVKIKVLAE
+536 MGEPVKIRVLAE

-557 PHEDIKI
+557 PYEDIKI

-573 KLYEELLLN
+573 KLFEELLLN

-601 FSVDMFTGHLKKL
+601 FSNALFLGYLKNL
-614 YDAANRNDSEAVEGI
+614 YYAANHNNKTEVEDI
-629 IAEIVPTYHHETI
+629 IAEIVPTYHHEINGT
-642 GAESL
+642 ESL
-647 PENIEEET
+647 PETIDESPEE
-655 GE
+655 

>member
-1 MVLKSR
+1 MFKL
-7 HQKTENEY
+7 
-15 FMHKIYNALSS
+15 YNVFKN
-26 HRRII
+26 HRRIV
-31 LFLCDFVLWNLSY
+31 LFFCDLILWNISY
-44 YLSYII
+44 YMAFAI
-50 NYGISRDNLLL
+50 NKNDFSLDKYSN
-61 TENTDIFLGGAFIVN
+61 IFFCGLIVEN
-76 ICFTVVFLLFR
+76 ICFTVLFLLFR
-87 LYNKLWRYADI
+87 LYDKMWRYADI

-106 ASFTANLSFMV
+106 ASLTANLVFMSCM
-117 ITMIFGAFIP
+117 MIIGNEQNHL
-127 DYNLGTG
+127 NLGSQI
-134 AYITFA
+134 YITFA
-140 LMSTLF
+140 LMSTFF

-159 LERRNLAHK
+159 LERRNLAGK
-168 AKKRLLIIGG
+168 AKKRLLIVGA
-178 GEGALSVLSELSKT
+178 GEGALSVLSELSKS

-204 DNKEKLHRRI
+204 DDKEKLYRRI
-214 SGVKIVGT
+214 AGVKVAGT
-222 TYEIPEICEEYD
+222 TYEIPEICSKND
-234 IEVILFTISQISITD
+234 IEVILFTISQISVAD
-249 KKRILDACTKT
+249 KKRILDTCAKT

-273 MTAGVPITSSIRQ
+273 MTSGVPITSSIRQ

-299 FDTEKYGKYLI
+299 FDTEKYGKYII

-325 ELCRQIARLR
+325 ELCRQIARLKPR
-335 PKHLIILDIYE
+335 HLIILDIYE

-353 QELIRKHGT
+353 QELIRKHGN

-375 EEKLEH
+375 RAKLEH
-381 IFATKNIDVVFHAAA
+381 IFKTNNIDVVFHAAA

-410 VKNNIFGTL
+410 VKNNVFGTL
-419 KLARTADKY
+419 KLVETADKY

-442 NPTSVMG
+442 NPTNIMG

-462 GKQSKTNFVAVR
+462 GKRSKTNFVAVR

-496 GPVTVTHPDII
+496 GPVTVTHPNII

-536 MGEPVKIKVLAE
+536 MGEPVKIRVLAE

-557 PHEDIKI
+557 PYEDIKI

-587 KTDNKKIYIGKPIE
+587 KTDSKKIYIGKPIE
-601 FSVDMFTGHLKKL
+601 FNNEMFLKHLSHL
-614 YDAANRNDSEAVEGI
+614 YNAAQHNDKDGVEKI
-629 IAEIVPTYHHETI
+629 ISEIVPTFHHSSNNNEIITN
-642 GAESL
+642 EDSD
-647 PENIEEET
+647 EDE
-655 GE
+655 